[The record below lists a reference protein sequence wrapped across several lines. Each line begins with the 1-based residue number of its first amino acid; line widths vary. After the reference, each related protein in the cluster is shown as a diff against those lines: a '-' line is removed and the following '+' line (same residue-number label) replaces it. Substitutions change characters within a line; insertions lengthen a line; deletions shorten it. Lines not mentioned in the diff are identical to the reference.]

1 MRTGKIVDVKY
12 RRYIYGVGVGI
23 GGVLFFYR
31 LVTKEEIEVW
41 TFLLSLMLGLAQ
53 INTGEDGTKE
63 NIK

>member
-41 TFLLSLMLGLAQ
+41 AFLLSLMLGLAQ